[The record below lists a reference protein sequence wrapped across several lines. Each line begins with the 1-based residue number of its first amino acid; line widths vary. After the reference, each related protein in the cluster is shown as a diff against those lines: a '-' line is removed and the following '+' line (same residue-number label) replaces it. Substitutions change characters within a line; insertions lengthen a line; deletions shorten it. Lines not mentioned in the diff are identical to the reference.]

1 MRIISRRS
9 LREFEALHP
18 PAGPGLQLW
27 YHTARSRTWSGPAD
41 IKRDYANASIIAGNR
56 VVFNIGGN
64 NYRLVVKFNYGYGVG
79 YIRFV
84 GTHAEYDKIDAAKI

>member
-1 MRIISRRS
+1 MRIIRRRR

-18 PAGPGLQLW
+18 PARPGLQLW
-27 YHTARSRTWSGPAD
+27 YHTERSRTWSSPTD
-41 IKRDYANASIIAGNR
+41 IKQDYANASVIAGNR

-64 NYRLVVKFNYGYGVG
+64 NYRLVVKFNYRYGVG
-79 YIRFV
+79 YIRFI